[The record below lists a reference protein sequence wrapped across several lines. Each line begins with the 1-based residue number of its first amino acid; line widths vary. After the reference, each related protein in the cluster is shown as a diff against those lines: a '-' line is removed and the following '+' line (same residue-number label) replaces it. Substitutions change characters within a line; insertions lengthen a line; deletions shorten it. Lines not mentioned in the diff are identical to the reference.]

1 LPWSFNMT
9 PSVIALDVGGT
20 SIKSGVVAPG
30 GRVVRPPLVTPVDP
44 HAAAEALLGLFT
56 DVIARH
62 AGEADT
68 LGLRGVCFG
77 FPSPFDYANG
87 VCWIRGVEK
96 FESLYGVDLRAELG
110 RRLCMTPA
118 SIRFRNDAEAAVVGE
133 ARYGAGRPFRR
144 SVGITL
150 GTGLGSAF
158 VEDGEPVE
166 EEARVP
172 PEGKLFPQI
181 FRGHRAD
188 DWFSRRGLEGRLRE
202 AGLPIDVRAAAGAAR
217 AGNAVAAGLFQRFGE
232 ELGAFLA
239 PFAERFSADVVLV
252 LGRIAGA
259 FDLFG
264 PAMRS
269 ALAVPVLTGSR
280 PDDAAL
286 LGAAE
291 MLLGDPAPRSPIPDP

>member
-1 LPWSFNMT
+1 M
-9 PSVIALDVGGT
+9 D
-20 SIKSGVVAPG
+20 
-30 GRVVRPPLVTPVDP
+30 
-44 HAAAEALLGLFT
+44 
-56 DVIARH
+56 
-62 AGEADT
+62 
-68 LGLRGVCFG
+68 
-77 FPSPFDYANG
+77 
-87 VCWIRGVEK
+87 
-96 FESLYGVDLRAELG
+96 
-110 RRLCMTPA
+110 PA
-118 SIRFRNDAEAAVVGE
+118 SILFRNDAEAAVVGE
-133 ARYGAGRPFRR
+133 ARYGAGRSFRR

-166 EEARVP
+166 DEARVP

-181 FRGHRAD
+181 FRGNRAD

-291 MLLGDPAPRSPIPDP
+291 MLLGDRAPRSPIPDP